1 MSPLLANLGKPY
13 LVEGASVSLSQTLL
27 LGLIAGATIFLGLPL
42 GRLRTPAPGLR
53 VLLNAMATG
62 VLVFLLWDVLSAAW
76 EPIDTDLSALSDGG
90 GFAPVLGYGL
100 LFAGGLAVGLLGLVA
115 YETWMQRRAKR
126 PVPPIGPGAM
136 SVTEVAER
144 GTRSVFGSA
153 ARRLALL
160 IAIGIGL
167 HNFAEGLAIGQSA
180 AQGEIA

>member
-1 MSPLLANLGKPY
+1 
-13 LVEGASVSLSQTLL
+13 VSLSQTLL

-100 LFAGGLAVGLLGLVA
+100 LFAGGLAVGLLGLVE

-144 GTRSVFGSA
+144 RTRSVFGFRRPPAGA
-153 ARRLALL
+153 AHRHRDR
-160 IAIGIGL
+160 
-167 HNFAEGLAIGQSA
+167 A
-180 AQGEIA
+180 AQLRRGSGDRPVRRTGRDRARDGF